1 MDTLLQIVVII
12 ILTLFEAVFVAA
24 EIALVTMRRSR
35 IDQLVDEGNRSA
47 QRVKRLVAQPG
58 RFLAVTQIGLTF
70 LGFLASAYAAVN
82 LTESLEALF
91 ASSGLPFLASSAGA
105 LALIIVTLVL
115 SLFTIVFGELVPKS
129 LALAHTDAFALRLS
143 GFIEVMLRILGPL
156 VAVLTAITSGIARLL
171 GAREQSHD
179 VMSTEELK
187 ILVERGGQQ
196 GILEAE
202 EEQM

>member
-1 MDTLLQIVVII
+1 MDTLLQIVVIV
-12 ILTLFEAVFVAA
+12 ILTLLEGVFVSA

-47 QRVKRLVAQPG
+47 MRVKSLVAQPG

-82 LTESLEALF
+82 LTTSLQQLFEESR
-91 ASSGLPFLASSAGA
+91 LPVISTSAEV

-129 LALAHTDAFALRLS
+129 LALAHTETFALRLS
-143 GFIEVMLRILGPL
+143 GFIEVLLRVLG
-156 VAVLTAITSGIARLL
+156 
-171 GAREQSHD
+171 
-179 VMSTEELK
+179 
-187 ILVERGGQQ
+187 
-196 GILEAE
+196 
-202 EEQM
+202 